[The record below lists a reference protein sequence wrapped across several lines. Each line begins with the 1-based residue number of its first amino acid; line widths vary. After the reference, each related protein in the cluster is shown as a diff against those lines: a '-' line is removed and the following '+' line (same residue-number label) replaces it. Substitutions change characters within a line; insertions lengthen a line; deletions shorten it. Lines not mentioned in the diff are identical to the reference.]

1 MIVHIQPKP
10 FHNVLEYFL
19 KENSYFDLVVEK
31 VYLNINEKLQKL
43 MKYVVK
49 MQVYVKENASS
60 EFLITH

>member
-1 MIVHIQPKP
+1 M
-10 FHNVLEYFL
+10 NGAMNEWLEYFL
-19 KENSYFDLVVEK
+19 KENSYFYLVVEK

-43 MKYVVK
+43 MKYVLK